1 MISRI
6 HILRL
11 TDFRSYAGAELA
23 TGGATVLDSTL
34 VLDPTDAGV
43 QYVLMPLRA

>member
-1 MISRI
+1 MDVTGQIAGENA
-6 HILRL
+6 
-11 TDFRSYAGAELA
+11 DFRFADRPAGA
-23 TGGATVLDSTL
+23 TMLDPVL